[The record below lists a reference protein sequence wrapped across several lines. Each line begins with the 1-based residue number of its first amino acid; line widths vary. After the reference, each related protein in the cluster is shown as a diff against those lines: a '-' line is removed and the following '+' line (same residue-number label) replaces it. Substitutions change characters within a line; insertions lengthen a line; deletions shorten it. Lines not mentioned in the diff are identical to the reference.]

1 MTTACEAHALA
12 ISSSATTYETVSA
25 PAPPHCSGTMI
36 PSRPSSPMRLT
47 VSCGKRASRSISEAM
62 GATCS
67 WANSAA
73 IARIICCSDVSSIRM
88 IPSGSPRTAEARS
101 QARLALR
108 LRLALRPRDVL
119 RLALRFIQQSLEF
132 LGQRRDHLEEVG
144 HDAVIGDLEDRRLR
158 VLVDGDDDLRG
169 AHAGQVLDGARDA
182 EAEVELG
189 RDRAAG
195 LADLEAVRP
204 PAGVH
209 RGARGADGGADH
221 LAHVLQN
228 YVVLGAFHAAPTG
241 DDDFGL
247 GQLGQ
252 AGRDLLAPLDQL
264 HPRGGD
270 LHARLLHLRALARPA
285 LGGPL
290 NARGPGG
297 GAPRPSPPPLFG
309 QPSRVKGGRRPQ
321 RLGPPRPGPPR
332 RREPRA

>member
-73 IARIICCSDVSSIRM
+73 IARIICCSYVSSIRM
-88 IPSGSPRTAEARS
+88 IPSGSPRTAGARS
-101 QARLALR
+101 QSRLALR

-241 DDDFGL
+241 DDDLGL

-252 AGRDLLAPLDQL
+252 ARRDLLAPLDQL
-264 HPRGGD
+264 HPRGGG
-270 LHARLLHLRALARPA
+270 LPPRLLHLRPLARPA
-285 LGGPL
+285 LRGLGDALAAGG
-290 NARGPGG
+290 
-297 GAPRPSPPPLFG
+297 
-309 QPSRVKGGRRPQ
+309 
-321 RLGPPRPGPPR
+321 GPPRPPPPHPR
-332 RREPRA
+332 RPPACATAAPREPRGSSHRP